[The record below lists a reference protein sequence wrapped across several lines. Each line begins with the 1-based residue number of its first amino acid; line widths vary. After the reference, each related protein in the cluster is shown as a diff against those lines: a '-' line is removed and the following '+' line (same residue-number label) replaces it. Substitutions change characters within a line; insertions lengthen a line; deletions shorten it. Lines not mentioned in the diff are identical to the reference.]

1 MSDQKTAPAS
11 EEPCPNCQSLEPF
24 CGCRH
29 KKASDGV
36 GMRAVVYMANC
47 MAMPDST
54 KDQEQNWI
62 LGHLATFAMEERDA
76 QAEQLAALPL
86 LKAREQVMFDLHEA
100 LGVPWGSDPYLRIL
114 SLKAAEATLAE
125 REQQLATIRILVKS
139 WERQAHPETST
150 WSQEGRDVYGICAD
164 QVSEALAAVPA
175 QKVSLTAPPG
185 ERENTT
191 NDKMKT

>member
-125 REQQLATIRILVKS
+125 REQQLATLTKALM
-139 WERQAHPETST
+139 ELNAHVEDSLAPRTGQRVRGPLFVPSVAKRV
-150 WSQEGRDVYGICAD
+150 QEMLR
-164 QVSEALAAVPA
+164 EALAAVPA
-175 QKVSLTAPPG
+175 PK
-185 ERENTT
+185 E
-191 NDKMKT
+191 